1 MRRNGRVFWVV
12 VCTLVLI
19 AIPLTSVFAKV
30 GGVLVVSGPGIDD
43 EIKIVDFEG
52 IAKVEEAGFF
62 EVSRRVDVPSGLG
75 EGFHLSFYVDP
86 DDMKNSK
93 IFEMVYHPMP
103 DGQTGYVQMVDNDT
117 ASLVQERAW
126 FQFPPAADKA
136 LRDLMTANGVD
147 LNAALVTEK
156 AAEAEAATQEAEEAA
171 GKAKAKGKGKG
182 QQSEALGKQLEHE
195 QQKSTERQIRL
206 QRMLDVA
213 KEKGDEK
220 AVARIE
226 SLMAKEQERYSRK
239 LEKMVTKEQRVGG
252 ETGGEAAETPA
263 AE

>member
-156 AAEAEAATQEAEEAA
+156 AAEAEAAAPV
-171 GKAKAKGKGKG
+171 
-182 QQSEALGKQLEHE
+182 
-195 QQKSTERQIRL
+195 QQKTPESAPTQGPVRVTGAPLSSVSSRDLGLAAAALAGFIALSLAAVISVR
-206 QRMLDVA
+206 RTSDP
-213 KEKGDEK
+213 KGLKD
-220 AVARIE
+220 
-226 SLMAKEQERYSRK
+226 L
-239 LEKMVTKEQRVGG
+239 
-252 ETGGEAAETPA
+252 
-263 AE
+263 